1 MSASAPASRRTA
13 RPTTRPTTPPP
24 SKARPTRIRLD
35 AAAALRPVSRLLDR
49 PLADY
54 HLVLGATALLLVLG
68 LVMVLSASSVIA
80 YADSGS
86 SFSIVEKQV
95 MWVAVGVPLMVVAS
109 RFPPSLWRRMAYPAM
124 AVAIGL
130 LCLLLVP
137 GVGRSVNGNT
147 NWIDFGGPFRIQPSE
162 AAKFALV
169 LWGADLLARKQR
181 LLDQWRHLLIPLLP
195 VAFGVI
201 ALVLVGGD
209 LGTALVLMAI
219 VAVLLLVAGAPMRL
233 FGLLG
238 VGALGLIAV
247 MSVTAP
253 HRMRRFQ
260 YWLNPESDPLG
271 AGWQA
276 LHGKYA
282 LASGGW
288 WGLGLGA
295 SREKWGNL
303 PEAHTDFIFA
313 VVGEELGL
321 LGTITVLLLFA
332 ALVTGGLRIAMRARD
347 PFTRY
352 AAAGATGWIAFQAM
366 VNIGAV
372 LGILPITGVPLPLL
386 SYGGSALLPL
396 LAAIGMLLS
405 FARAEPAA
413 AAVLARRSAS
423 RAYRSP
429 TSSRATRSSSGS
441 RSTPSTSASR
451 SPTAPRRPDPSAR
464 GARAKRP

>member
-1 MSASAPASRRTA
+1 
-13 RPTTRPTTPPP
+13 
-24 SKARPTRIRLD
+24 
-35 AAAALRPVSRLLDR
+35 
-49 PLADY
+49 
-54 HLVLGATALLLVLG
+54 
-68 LVMVLSASSVIA
+68 
-80 YADSGS
+80 
-86 SFSIVEKQV
+86 
-95 MWVAVGVPLMVVAS
+95 
-109 RFPPSLWRRMAYPAM
+109 
-124 AVAIGL
+124 
-130 LCLLLVP
+130 
-137 GVGRSVNGNT
+137 
-147 NWIDFGGPFRIQPSE
+147 
-162 AAKFALV
+162 
-169 LWGADLLARKQR
+169 
-181 LLDQWRHLLIPLLP
+181 
-195 VAFGVI
+195 VAFAVI

-253 HRMRRFQ
+253 HRIRRFQ

-321 LGTITVLLLFA
+321 LGTVTVLLLFA

-352 AAAGATGWIAFQAM
+352 AAAGVTGWIAFQAL
-366 VNIGAV
+366 VNVGAV

-413 AAVLARRSAS
+413 AAVLARRSAARAGRPAGRTRWARSEGDS
-423 RAYRSP
+423 RGTKP
-429 TSSRATRSSSGS
+429 SRTAA
-441 RSTPSTSASR
+441 SAS
-451 SPTAPRRPDPSAR
+451 RRPDPAAR
-464 GARAKRP
+464 GARTKRP